1 MAQILW
7 MAFPEETLAGQA
19 FTPAQQEQ
27 LEDIFDLWEATSPW
41 RQALEMIGAKPGAA
55 EEMLTWHENRPYI
68 NATEMAAVMSSGAI
82 VPVPDDKDGYRFDSH
97 MTLMGYWRL
106 FCLQWRVSTFLES
119 HIAITDVPLDEK
131 AALAESLA
139 LGLCLQ
145 SLMLRLDAKARD
157 HMAAWLANPSLIPAI
172 HRRTFK
178 YMQYIQLRRTQ
189 LSVVWQSLFKSQ
201 SGVSQD
207 SSALPYFWDEPPTG
221 GGASQGRAVHDAAV
235 VTENAFKGLP
245 VCAGNI
251 SGMAVVMVT
260 DAPPAEKPADSC
272 IFVFRHARPDTTQ
285 CFAMADAV
293 LFANGGVLS
302 HACVV
307 AREQG
312 VPCIT
317 GLGADFYAQMKNATG
332 KVWLT
337 IDGGTGDVRLIEG
350 NGSVLDAE

>member
-19 FTPAQQEQ
+19 FTPAQQEK

-41 RQALEMIGAKPGAA
+41 RQALEMIGAKPGAE
-55 EEMLTWHENRPYI
+55 EEMLSWHENRPYI

-82 VPVPDDKDGYRFDSH
+82 VPVPDDKEGYRFESRV
-97 MTLMGYWRL
+97 TLMGYWRL
-106 FCLQWRVSTFLES
+106 FCLQWRVSTFLEA

-145 SLMLRLDAKARD
+145 SLMLRLDAKARE
-157 HMAAWLANPSLIPAI
+157 HMAAWLANPDLVPRI

-189 LSVVWQSLFKSQ
+189 LSVVWQSLFKAQ
-201 SGVSQD
+201 SEDGQD
-207 SSALPYFWDEPPTG
+207 GDLLPYFWDHPPVEAAPAVTG
-221 GGASQGRAVHDAAV
+221 GVAKV
-235 VTENAFKGLP
+235 VTSDAFQGLP
-245 VCAGNI
+245 VCAGKI
-251 SGMAVVMVT
+251 SGMAVVMVADT
-260 DAPPAEKPADSC
+260 PPAEKPADSC
-272 IFVFRHARPDTTQ
+272 IFIFRHARPDTTE

-317 GLGADFYAQMKNATG
+317 GLGADFYAQMKNTTG

-337 IDGGTGDVRLIEG
+337 IDGGTGDVRLVEG
-350 NGSVLDAE
+350 SGSVLNAE

>member
-1 MAQILW
+1 
-7 MAFPEETLAGQA
+7 
-19 FTPAQQEQ
+19 
-27 LEDIFDLWEATSPW
+27 
-41 RQALEMIGAKPGAA
+41 
-55 EEMLTWHENRPYI
+55 MLTWHENRPYI
-68 NATEMAAVMSSGAI
+68 NAREMAAVMSSGAI
-82 VPVPDDKDGYRFDSH
+82 VPVPDDKEGYRFESRV
-97 MTLMGYWRL
+97 TLMGYWRL

-157 HMAAWLANPSLIPAI
+157 HMAAWLANPGLIPAI

-189 LSVVWQSLFKSQ
+189 LSVVWQSLFKAQ
-201 SGVSQD
+201 SEGGQD
-207 SSALPYFWDEPPTG
+207 NSALPYFWDQPLAADGLKPI
-221 GGASQGRAVHDAAV
+221 AVDSPVAAAE
-235 VTENAFKGLP
+235 TFKGLP

-260 DAPPAEKPADSC
+260 DAPPAKKPADSC
-272 IFVFRHARPDTTQ
+272 IFIFRHARPDTTE

-332 KVWLT
+332 EVWLT
-337 IDGGTGDVRLIEG
+337 IDGGTGDVRLVEG
-350 NGSVLDAE
+350 SGSVLNAE